1 MLIPITVHVPE
12 HRVQEFQIRFG
23 EFIAEVPEPDAPT
36 RLPSGTVPA
45 WVETGEAPTIAATL
59 WDKISLR
66 GQEVLLHMIQG
77 TGDQTMHFLPRDIA
91 KAVSD
96 PKGAPG
102 VAGTLGGVGKAVR
115 RAGLPLYVTPKG
127 KNWHYIWDW
136 DGVRYSMTPEVAALL
151 RGAADISLRSDG

>member
-36 RLPSGTVPA
+36 RLPSGIVPA

-102 VAGTLGGVGKAVR
+102 VAGTLGGVGRAVR

-136 DGVRYSMTPEVAALL
+136 DGLRYSMTPEVAALL
-151 RGAADISLRSDG
+151 RDAADI